1 MCNLRRTRK
10 KKLSAWWWWVEE
22 CAFMLFYRFFLFL
35 SLTFFHSKTLHW
47 LHLKQSILLSMVKK
61 ILCVENDK
69 KNSMWHHEELR
80 DDTELCKKKKSC
92 WLKGK
97 WKLGTH
103 RERVENLLRNHFRIE
118 SIWRHWNVAHI
129 PLVPWVH
136 KDFLNFSLHSNQF
149 KILAAR
155 KYFLSLSRHTLLN
168 RPWLIP
174 AEIYCFRKAKIA
186 LA

>member
-1 MCNLRRTRK
+1 
-10 KKLSAWWWWVEE
+10 
-22 CAFMLFYRFFLFL
+22 MLFYRFLLFL

-149 KILAAR
+149 KFLAAR